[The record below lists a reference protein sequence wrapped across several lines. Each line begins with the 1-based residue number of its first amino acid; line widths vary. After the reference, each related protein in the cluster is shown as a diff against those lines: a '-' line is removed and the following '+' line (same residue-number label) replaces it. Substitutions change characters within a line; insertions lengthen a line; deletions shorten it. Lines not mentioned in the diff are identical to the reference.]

1 MSKSAT
7 DEAYDAI
14 HEMISTRKISSGQQ
28 IVEGTIAQMLGMS
41 RTPVREAIRRLQQD
55 GLVEV
60 KPNKGCF
67 LKEITFSEM
76 ADGYEII
83 SLLSG
88 MACRHLTAKYNQ
100 LSQENIKTARSILD
114 NMKNCCQTQY
124 KREWVELDIRFHKL
138 LIEMTGISQLIT
150 MYDHLSLWVNQVLWL
165 VTPLLV
171 DIGESTRDH
180 EKLLELIR
188 AGDQEKSFA
197 FACAHHMKTV
207 QIIRNVAYLN
217 GGLPAIH

>member
-1 MSKSAT
+1 MGKSAT

-14 HEMISTRKISSGQQ
+14 HEMISSRKISSGQQ
-28 IVEGTIAQMLGMS
+28 LVENSLANMLGMS

-67 LKEITFSEM
+67 LKEITFSDM

-88 MACRHLTAKYNQ
+88 MAFRHLTEKYNQ
-100 LSQENIKTARSILD
+100 LDPEDIRTVYAILE
-114 NMKNCCQTQY
+114 NMKSCCRTQH
-124 KREWVELDIRFHKL
+124 KREWVELDLRFHKL
-138 LIEMTGISQLIT
+138 LIEMTGIPQLIS

-180 EKLLELIR
+180 EALLELIK
-188 AGDQEKSFA
+188 AGDQENSFK
-197 FACAHHMKTV
+197 FGISHHMKTV
-207 QIIRNVAYLN
+207 QIIRNVADLN
-217 GGLPAIH
+217 GSHPDIH